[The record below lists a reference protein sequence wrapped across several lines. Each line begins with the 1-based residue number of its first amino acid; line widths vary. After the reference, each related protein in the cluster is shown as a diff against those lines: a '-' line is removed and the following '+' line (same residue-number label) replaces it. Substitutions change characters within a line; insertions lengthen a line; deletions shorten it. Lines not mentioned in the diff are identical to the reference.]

1 MDVLGAYAE
10 ISKLHG
16 PDSGE
21 FVLSDLFFC
30 SHLIFVGD
38 GPVFVGGG
46 GGGGRG
52 DSVGVG
58 LFVWALWLAAMESF
72 ILKKSLKGALA

>member
-21 FVLSDLFFC
+21 FVLSDPFFC

-38 GPVFVGGG
+38 GPVFVGGI
-46 GGGGRG
+46 
-52 DSVGVG
+52 V
-58 LFVWALWLAAMESF
+58 
-72 ILKKSLKGALA
+72 